1 VTTDPTAFLEAA
13 RRENAELRER
23 VENAERN
30 TARTLLRATR
40 LAQVISVLAQDNDLD
55 AIVERAAVELGE
67 LFGADVAVLALG
79 ADDALSIAGHY
90 GVRPRDLPQDTFGL
104 PEREWA
110 GREEHVRIGAAEDI
124 AVPDFLARYGA
135 RHVAWA
141 RLVVGDES
149 LGRLMLVRRGD
160 NAFERN
166 DAEELRAIAYRIA
179 LAIENGRLHR
189 RMSEQLTRL
198 RRLHEV
204 TRELAGTI
212 ELDTIGRQ
220 VTEFLVSEVPVQA
233 CALSVARLGTLEP
246 LSRAGTAGP
255 GADWQDAPLEA
266 AGMAVGRIA
275 VAGGPAPGS
284 EAHETMEHVLGIA
297 ALAVQKALL
306 YERSR
311 EQARRDSLTGLLAH
325 QAFQERIEALIAGRE
340 RFCLAL
346 IDIDDFKQVNDL
358 HGHLVGD
365 ETLRRVAQAMRVTA
379 RAGDQIFRV
388 GGEEFCAVLQGVG
401 AEEGLPIAERLRLAV
416 AGARDGLPVTIS
428 LGLAAWPEHGVQR
441 DDLLAAADVALYVS
455 KRSGKN
461 RTTVAGAD
469 SVAERRPSDREVR
482 LALLQEKDPRMVA
495 RATQVA
501 TLAVEVGRELGLD
514 GPRLADLRTAAK
526 LHDIG
531 NVAVP
536 DEILRKPGPLEE
548 EELRVMRVHPVV
560 GASLLRAWGLLGP
573 ARFVGEHHEHFDGTG
588 YPLGLAGEA
597 IALES
602 RIIHAVVAYLAMTA
616 DRPHRRALDEGRA
629 FAELQ
634 RGGGAQF
641 DPAVVG
647 ALLAVIDEPLAQAA

>member
-1 VTTDPTAFLEAA
+1 VTIDPALFLESA

-90 GVRPRDLPQDTFGL
+90 GVRPRDLPDGTFGL
-104 PEREWA
+104 PESEWA
-110 GREEHVRIGAAEDI
+110 SRDEHVRIGPAEEVS
-124 AVPDFLARYGA
+124 VPGFLERYGA

-149 LGRLMLVRRGD
+149 LGRLALVRRAA

-189 RMSEQLTRL
+189 RMSEQLARL
-198 RRLHEV
+198 RRLHEI

-212 ELDTIGRQ
+212 ELDTIGRL
-220 VTEFLVSEVPVQA
+220 VTEFLVSDVPVQA
-233 CALSVARLGTLEP
+233 CALSVARLGALEP
-246 LSRAGTAGP
+246 LTRAGVAGP

-275 VAGGPAPGS
+275 VAGGPEPGS

-297 ALAVQKALL
+297 ALALEKALL

-311 EQARRDSLTGLLAH
+311 EQARRDSLTGLYAH
-325 QAFQERIEALIAGRE
+325 QAFQERLEGLIVSGE
-340 RFCLAL
+340 PFCLAL

-358 HGHLVGD
+358 YGHLVGD
-365 ETLRRVAQAMRVTA
+365 ETLRRVAQAMRLAA
-379 RAGDQIFRV
+379 RATDQIFRI

-416 AGARDGLPVTIS
+416 AGAPDGLPVTVS
-428 LGLAAWPEHGVQR
+428 VGLAAWPDHGAQR
-441 DDLLAAADVALYVS
+441 DDLLDAADVALYAS

-461 RTTVAGAD
+461 RTTIAGAD
-469 SVAERRPSDREVR
+469 AVADRGPSDREVR
-482 LALLQEKDPRMVA
+482 LALLQEKDPQMVA

-514 GPRLADLRTAAK
+514 GPRLADLRTGAK

-536 DEILRKPGPLEE
+536 DEILLKPGRLDG
-548 EELRVMRVHPVV
+548 EELRIMRVHPVV

-588 YPLGLAGEA
+588 YPHGLGGEA

-616 DRPHRRALDEGRA
+616 DRPHRRALDDTRA
-629 FAELQ
+629 TAELL
-634 RGGGAQF
+634 RGSGAQF
-641 DPAVVG
+641 DPAVIA
-647 ALLAVIDEPLAQAA
+647 ALLAVLAEPLAQAA